1 MLRPLSLRQILNRRR
16 ALTSKHREVIHF
28 LALEPVPTARARV
41 TRWGSYY
48 PKRTKDWK
56 AAAEK
61 LLPSIPFVFDSLV
74 KVVLVFNCTKPKTGK
89 LLTPRGDLD
98 NHVKGVLDA
107 ITKKGWWTDD
117 KNVIELH
124 AAKHY
129 NSPPGV
135 HIHVR
140 EMETHDLR

>member
-56 AAAEK
+56 VAALK
-61 LLPSIPFVFDSLV
+61 LLPSSPFVFDSLL

-89 LLTPRGDLD
+89 LLTPRGDVD
-98 NHVKGVLDA
+98 NYAKGMLDA
-107 ITKKGWWTDD
+107 ITQKGWWTDD
-117 KNVIELH
+117 TLVQELH
-124 AAKHY
+124 VTKLY
-129 NSPPGV
+129 QSPPGT
-135 HIHVR
+135 HILIR
-140 EMETHDLR
+140 EI